1 MRLEFPIDIQIL
13 TGVLE
18 KKMFSSLN
26 YMTGTQVGKYQDFMA
41 GKDHEIKDP
50 FSRTSLSFV
59 VTKRATA

>member
-26 YMTGTQVGKYQDFMA
+26 YMTGTQVGKY
-41 GKDHEIKDP
+41 
-50 FSRTSLSFV
+50 
-59 VTKRATA
+59 